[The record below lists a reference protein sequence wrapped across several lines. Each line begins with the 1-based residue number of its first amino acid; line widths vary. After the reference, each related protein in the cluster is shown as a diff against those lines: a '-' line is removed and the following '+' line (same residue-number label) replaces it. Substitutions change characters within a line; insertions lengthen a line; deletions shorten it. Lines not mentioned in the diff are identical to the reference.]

1 MKREF
6 LFVFRSLGFGLSYQ
20 RLFQG
25 CCFTRWIQNMN
36 MSWIIILYADMVPC
50 LILFFFGMLDT
61 GPSSLV
67 SSSRFISTPISD
79 IICSVSKYLYFV
91 HSSIWF
97 FYCSIAPSVPVAV
110 HPTQIM
116 YVLVLLSHCCCLCIP
131 HQYSNVAEYNGLMVF
146 IGSCETDIIH

>member
-1 MKREF
+1 MNFSSCFDLLGLGYLTRDY
-6 LFVFRSLGFGLSYQ
+6 FRVAVLRDGFKIWICRGLSSSMLT
-20 RLFQG
+20 LFLV
-25 CCFTRWIQNMN
+25 
-36 MSWIIILYADMVPC
+36 S
-50 LILFFFGMLDT
+50 FFFWLAWYR
-61 GPSSLV
+61 SIFSCF
-67 SSSRFISTPISD
+67 SSSRSISTPISD

>member
-36 MSWIIILYADMVPC
+36 MSWIIILYADMIPC
-50 LILFFFGMLDT
+50 LIFFFGLLNT

-97 FYCSIAPSVPVAV
+97 FDCSIASSVLVAV
-110 HPTQIM
+110 HPTQIL
-116 YVLVLLSHCCCLCIP
+116 YVYLCYCPTAAVCVSLTSI
-131 HQYSNVAEYNGLMVF
+131 LM
-146 IGSCETDIIH
+146 